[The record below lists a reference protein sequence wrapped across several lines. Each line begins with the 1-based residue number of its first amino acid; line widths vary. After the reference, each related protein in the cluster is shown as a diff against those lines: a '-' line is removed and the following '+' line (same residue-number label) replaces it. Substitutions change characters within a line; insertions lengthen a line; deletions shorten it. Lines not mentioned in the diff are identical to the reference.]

1 MSEGNALSPH
11 YVVMCVMAREM
22 GPKISLLRVFQKDRG
37 PNRIPEIDIQLY
49 PRQ

>member
-1 MSEGNALSPH
+1 
-11 YVVMCVMAREM
+11 MCVMAREI